1 MRVSEA
7 PGPSSEDECTTQR
20 GCPPWPLC
28 AFYFYCYKSLTT
40 IPLPPTIPLSTDSNT
55 TIDRAPP
62 VSAIGPGGL
71 LVTTATTSRAQNIQ
85 TRRQVG
91 HPDWPGHSDTRC
103 AVSVVAYHRGNI
115 WLALLY
121 SLALAMPQPVKSRG
135 PTHVPVWGE
144 LLWVK
149 PCVSAGTR
157 LPQYAGGFTPT
168 LRGSPPPVSP
178 NTICGHRAISY
189 ICCCALLFVF
199 FPAPLFIICFVF
211 FF

>member
-1 MRVSEA
+1 MSGACASKALSIDPFRHKLSKTGLRSEKFQL
-7 PGPSSEDECTTQR
+7 EVTK
-20 GCPPWPLC
+20 L
-28 AFYFYCYKSLTT
+28 
-40 IPLPPTIPLSTDSNT
+40 PLSLNC
-55 TIDRAPP
+55 AC
-62 VSAIGPGGL
+62 L
-71 LVTTATTSRAQNIQ
+71 LNEPRVPTSRAQNIQ

-168 LRGSPPPVSP
+168 LGGSPPPVSP

-189 ICCCALLFVF
+189 ISCCALLFVF
-199 FPAPLFIICFVF
+199 FPAPLFFICFVCF
-211 FF
+211 FFFLFFFFFF